1 DPLFLGMAGLVAARV
16 GVRAALCL
24 SRSDLALSIADRELN
39 RIGEIGAAHGEE
51 TTFQNRG
58 GAFVRHM
65 AVMATLTQGLTLQE
79 ARALAE
85 GERSALRSE
94 APLNASLDA
103 LRDAL

>member
-1 DPLFLGMAGLVAARV
+1 MMAGLVAAEQ
-16 GVRAALCL
+16 GVREALSL
-24 SRSDLALSIADRELN
+24 SRADLALSIAERELN
-39 RIGEIGAAHGEE
+39 RIGEIGGAHGEN

-85 GERSALRSE
+85 VELSVLAVCRT
-94 APLNASLDA
+94 
-103 LRDAL
+103 